1 VDKTFID
8 DIAAEH
14 RDSTVARAIIRL
26 AQTMELAI
34 VAEGVEH
41 AEQAAELRQLG
52 CDFAQG
58 YWFAKPLNVDG
69 VEAVLG
75 VTAGPNH
82 WVGLDHLDQIG
93 RAPSSS

>member
-1 VDKTFID
+1 
-8 DIAAEH
+8 
-14 RDSTVARAIIRL
+14 
-26 AQTMELAI
+26 M

-41 AEQAAELRQLG
+41 ADQAARLGELG

-75 VTAGPNH
+75 VAAGPNH
-82 WVGLDHLDQIG
+82 GVGVDHLDQIG

>member
-1 VDKTFID
+1 MDKTFID

-41 AEQAAELRQLG
+41 AEQAAELRRLG
-52 CDFAQG
+52 CGFAQG
-58 YWFAKPLNVDG
+58 YWFAKPLTVDG
-69 VEAVLG
+69 IDAMLS
-75 VTAGPNH
+75 
-82 WVGLDHLDQIG
+82 IG
-93 RAPSSS
+93 ALNDAWLADVRP

>member
-1 VDKTFID
+1 
-8 DIAAEH
+8 
-14 RDSTVARAIIRL
+14 
-26 AQTMELAI
+26 M

-41 AEQAAELRQLG
+41 AEQAARLGELG

-75 VTAGPNH
+75 VSAVTKH
-82 WVGLDHLDQIG
+82 WVGLDEIKQ
-93 RAPSSS
+93 RSPSV